1 MANLHFN
8 IARQGG
14 GSAAARLR
22 HAQNC
27 FLLASSRIEDS
38 KWDDARDLLL
48 RALAYHSEHADALRA
63 LANLEFTAGDIP
75 QARIYLDRL
84 LMLSGAVD
92 AETFFVQGNIE
103 LSEGNLTDALTSYC
117 RSEEME
123 GSTPELEFNKGL
135 AHLMLGHGEESVA
148 IFTRLV
154 EEQPTNA
161 RAWDALGCSL
171 RLDKHYDEASTAF
184 LQALQ
189 VDPEQNDTR
198 DHMAQMLLEMGDPRR
213 ARLVLEAALA
223 IEPDRASSLHLL
235 GLSDATAQ
243 DFPGAIACW
252 EDLIARGG
260 ALPETYHLLANAYLR
275 LNDRPHAVTALR
287 TLIALAPN
295 HLPGHLQ
302 LALLLLEQGEFD
314 QGWRHLEQARAID
327 PQNPA
332 VAQLVS
338 VANAMHPQRDSR
350 DM

>member
-1 MANLHFN
+1 MANLHFKH
-8 IARQGG
+8 ARQAGG
-14 GSAAARLR
+14 NATARLR

-27 FLLASSRIEDS
+27 YLLASGHIENS
-38 KWDDARDLLL
+38 KWDEARDLLL
-48 RALAYHSEHADALRA
+48 RALAYHPEHVDALRA
-63 LANLEFTAGDIP
+63 LANLEFTTGDIP
-75 QARIYLDRL
+75 QARVYLDRL
-84 LMLSGAVD
+84 LVLPGPID

-103 LSEGNLTDALTSYC
+103 LSEGNLIDALTSYC

-135 AHLMLGHGEESVA
+135 AHLMLGHGEEAVA

-154 EEQPTNA
+154 EEQPANA

-189 VDPEQNDTR
+189 VDPGQNDTR
-198 DHMAQMLLEMGDPRR
+198 DHMAQMLLERGDPRR

-223 IEPDRASSLHLL
+223 IDPERASSRHLL

-243 DFPGAIACW
+243 DFPSAIACW

-260 ALPETYHLLANAYLR
+260 ALPETHHLLANAYLR
-275 LNDRPHAVTALR
+275 LNDRPRAITALQ
-287 TLIALAPN
+287 TLITLAPG

-314 QGWRHLEQARAID
+314 RGWRHLEQARAID

-332 VAQLVS
+332 VTQLVS
-338 VANAMHPQRDSR
+338 VANAMHPQRDRS